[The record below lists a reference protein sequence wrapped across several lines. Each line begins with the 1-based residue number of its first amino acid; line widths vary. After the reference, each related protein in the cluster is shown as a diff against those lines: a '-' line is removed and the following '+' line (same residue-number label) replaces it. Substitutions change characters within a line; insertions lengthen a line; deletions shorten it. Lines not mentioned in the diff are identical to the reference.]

1 VAAPMFKKLSLELG
15 GKNATLV
22 FADTDLDSAV
32 EHATRAAFANQ
43 GEICLCGS
51 RILVE
56 QACYERFR
64 AAFVA
69 RVSAL
74 RIGDPRDPATDQG
87 ALVSAAHRDKV
98 LGAIRTAR
106 ELGGTVHCGGE
117 PIEVPGRCA
126 RGWFVAPTV
135 IDGLPAN
142 CATNQDEIFGP
153 VATLQPFDTDDE
165 AIALANGVRYGL
177 AASVFTRDVSR
188 AHRIAARLEAGLIWI
203 NCWMLR
209 DLRVPMG
216 GMKASG
222 VGREGGFEAMRFF
235 TEPKNVCVSYR

>member
-1 VAAPMFKKLSLELG
+1 LVAVGLGVKPLDLTGVFGVGPVHHLILLSFPFNADAFGLGMGVAVAEVLYVGRQGRVAGQPWQRFATAGVVLAP
-15 GKNATLV
+15 
-22 FADTDLDSAV
+22 AV
-32 EHATRAAFANQ
+32 
-43 GEICLCGS
+43 
-51 RILVE
+51 
-56 QACYERFR
+56 
-64 AAFVA
+64 FVA
-69 RVSAL
+69 GMVLRAPYAVMTLTAAVTAAMVMAL
-74 RIGDPRDPATDQG
+74 IRFPRPGVESRFT
-87 ALVSAAHRDKV
+87 
-98 LGAIRTAR
+98 
-106 ELGGTVHCGGE
+106 
-117 PIEVPGRCA
+117 EVPGRCA